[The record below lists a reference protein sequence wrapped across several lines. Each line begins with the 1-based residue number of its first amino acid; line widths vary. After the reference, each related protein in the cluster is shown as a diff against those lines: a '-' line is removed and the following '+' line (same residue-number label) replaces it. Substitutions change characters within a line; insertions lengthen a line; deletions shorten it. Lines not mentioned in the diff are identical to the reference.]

1 MAARQA
7 KRKRRA
13 FGTCKHVNR
22 HGRPYL
28 EYSYPTPSWAF
39 SQWPDLPARCYHVVS
54 PQLEWEGE
62 AWLAAAQ
69 TAIKARKWTPPQ
81 VEKERDRR
89 ESLTFRQYAE
99 SWLKDR
105 HTSSGAPIRETTRH
119 LYRQSL
125 DHYLLP
131 FFGDT
136 ALSDIRPKDVRQWW
150 DNFRTLQPGA
160 DMESRR
166 ALVYS
171 HLRAI
176 MRSAATEPINAQ
188 GDTLIAASPCTIRAA
203 KPQSKHVP
211 VRPTREQFEAL
222 VAALPERM
230 RLVARICDGAAL
242 REGEA
247 LALCVRHIDFSSM
260 KIRVRQ
266 QVQRVPDP
274 KRPGRSVLAVTPP
287 KTTSSTGD
295 VDMSPRLAAEI
306 RAWMDANH
314 LEAPDQ
320 RLFSNASGDG
330 WISPQM
336 YRTAMARARR
346 QVPGLETLRPH
357 DLRKDSLSAIIEA
370 GGTVTEVMRQGRHKS
385 LAVASVYQISDVDHM
400 LEVLK
405 RVDERDASAGG
416 TPSSNEDG
424 KAPGD
429 AAAGGLAGVL
439 AAMTLE
445 ERVAVLRALPDERRT
460 AALNLLPSSVK
471 VETVA
476 ALLAGPP

>member
-1 MAARQA
+1 MVARQA

-13 FGTCKHVNR
+13 FGACKHVNR
-22 HGRPYL
+22 HGHPYL

-39 SQWPDLPARCYHVVS
+39 SQWPDLPARCYRVVA
-54 PQLEWEGE
+54 PEFAWEGE

-69 TAIKARKWTPPQ
+69 TAIKARTWTPPQ

-89 ESLTFRQYAE
+89 ESLTFREYAE
-99 SWLKDR
+99 SWLKER

-119 LYRQSL
+119 QYRRTL
-125 DHYLLP
+125 DIYLLP
-131 FFGDT
+131 VFGDM
-136 ALSDIRPKDVRQWW
+136 ALANIKPKNIRKWW
-150 DNFRTLQPGA
+150 DDFKPLTPGA
-160 DMESRR
+160 DLESRR
-166 ALVYS
+166 AYVYR
-171 HLRAI
+171 HLTTI
-176 MRSAATEPINAQ
+176 MRSAASEPIDSDGN
-188 GDTLIAASPCTIRAA
+188 TLIASSPCTVRAA
-203 KPQSKHVP
+203 TPQPKHVP

-222 VAALPERM
+222 VSALPERM

-247 LALCVRHIDFSSM
+247 LALCVKHIDFDRM
-260 KIRVRQ
+260 KINVEQ

-274 KRPGRSVLAVTPP
+274 KRPGHYDTAITPP
-287 KTTSSTGD
+287 KTASSTAA
-295 VDMSPRLAAEI
+295 VAMSPRLASKI
-306 RAWMDANH
+306 REWMDANH

-320 RLFSNASGDG
+320 RLFTSASGDG
-330 WISPQM
+330 WISPQT
-336 YRTAMARARR
+336 YRNAVARARK

-357 DLRKDSLSAIIEA
+357 DLRKDSLSTLIEN
-370 GGTVTEVMRQGRHKS
+370 GGTVSEAMRQGRHRS
-385 LAVASVYQISDVDHM
+385 LAVASKYQIVADDHM
-400 LEVLK
+400 TEVLK
-405 RVDERDASAGG
+405 RVDASAVG

-460 AALNLLPSSVK
+460 AALNLLPSSLK
-471 VETVA
+471 VETVT